1 MRRVIFNQKGGV
13 GKSSIAANLAALSAS
28 KGYKTLLIDLDVQ
41 GNSSHYLG
49 YDINSDSKK
58 TVADL
63 LNQTVGWFTV
73 STPVKDFPQP
83 TAFSQLDIIPSS
95 PRLEKIESEL
105 ERRYKIYKLRDA
117 LDELEKTYERIYI
130 DTPPN
135 LNFFSKAALIA
146 ANKLLI
152 PFDCDSFSQQALITL
167 LNNVAELREDHNPK
181 LEVEGVI
188 VNMFNAQANFP
199 SQIIADLSELGLP
212 ILKPYL
218 PLSVKMKE
226 SHYHQQPLIH
236 LIPNHKLTRTFEE
249 LYCTLEKQTPKE
261 PAPIG

>member
-13 GKSSIAANLAALSAS
+13 GKSSIAANLAALSAA

-49 YDINSDSKK
+49 CDINVENKR

-63 LNQTVGWFTV
+63 LNQTVGWFSV
-73 STPVKDFPQP
+73 STPVKEFPQP
-83 TAFSQLDIIPSS
+83 TSFSNLDIIPSS
-95 PRLEKIESEL
+95 PKLEKIESEL

-117 LDELEKTYERIYI
+117 LDELEKIYDRIYI

-146 ANKLLI
+146 AHSLLI
-152 PFDCDSFSQQALITL
+152 PFDCDSFSQQALLTL
-167 LNNVAELREDHNPK
+167 LNNVAELREDHNPN
-181 LEVEGVI
+181 LNVEGVI

-212 ILKPYL
+212 ILQPYL
-218 PLSVKMKE
+218 PQSIKMKE
-226 SHYHQQPLIH
+226 SHYHQKPLLHIY
-236 LIPNHKLTRTFEE
+236 PSHKLTKRFEE
-249 LYCTLEKQTPKE
+249 LYATLEKEAVTEIEQ
-261 PAPIG
+261 

>member
-1 MRRVIFNQKGGV
+1 MRRVVFNQKGGV
-13 GKSSIAANLAALSAS
+13 GKSSITANLAALSAAN
-28 KGYKTLLIDLDVQ
+28 GYKTLLIDLDVQ

-49 YDINSDSKK
+49 YNIASDSNK
-58 TVADL
+58 TIADL
-63 LNQTVGWFTV
+63 LNQTVGWFSV

-83 TAFSQLDIIPSS
+83 TAFNNLDLIPSS
-95 PRLEKIESEL
+95 PKLEKIESEL

-117 LDELEKTYERIYI
+117 LEELEKSYDRIYI

-181 LEVEGVI
+181 LDVEGVI
-188 VNMFNAQANFP
+188 VNMFNAQAKFP
-199 SQIIADLSELGLP
+199 SQIIEDLQDLGLP

-218 PLSVKMKE
+218 PLSIKMKE
-226 SHYHQQPLIH
+226 SHYHQRPLIH
-236 LIPNHKLTRTFEE
+236 LLPNHKLTQTFEQ
-249 LYCTLEKQTPKE
+249 LYHKLEEVTEK
-261 PAPIG
+261 AV